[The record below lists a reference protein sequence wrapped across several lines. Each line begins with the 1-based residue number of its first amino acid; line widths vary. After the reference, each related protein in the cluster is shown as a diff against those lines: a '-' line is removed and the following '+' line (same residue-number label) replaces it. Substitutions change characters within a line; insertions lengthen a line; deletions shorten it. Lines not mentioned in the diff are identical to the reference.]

1 MHVQI
6 FLTGFGDSKAGEL
19 LENIPELQDMFTIV
33 SKVGEGKLMGIL
45 YLID

>member
-1 MHVQI
+1 MHVLI

-33 SKVGEGKLMGIL
+33 SKVGEGKLMRIQ
-45 YLID
+45 YLIY